1 MLPVLGFG
9 AGCGSDVPSFPEPE
23 RDGGLECGSAPS
35 TGDAASDADG
45 GAAPGTCASGEV
57 CLAGRCYA
65 TCESDQQCA
74 RTQMCMGGV
83 CVAGERPD
91 ASPPPDAGPPDP
103 CDMVMCETEDAPVC
117 HPTGECVQCV
127 EMGDCTP
134 AAPICDLAAG
144 SCVTFTADLICAPCN
159 SDFECDGGRVCAER
173 AEAGERVCL
182 ASCAEGEECPQGF
195 SCDGEVCAPRLGTC
209 TGIRAAATSRS
220 CMADADCV
228 PLGQTPPPG
237 VCQGAMPD
245 MMIAGTC
252 VQPCGTPDQC
262 LEGFTCDAG
271 FCRSL

>member
-1 MLPVLGFG
+1 MRTRAWLLFSSVLPVLGFG

-117 HPTGECVQCV
+117 SV
-127 EMGDCTP
+127 EEQGVDDHLEAELLRCRAAVERPYTRWASL
-134 AAPICDLAAG
+134 AAPQRWSSSAQQGRHRGQVSGAG
-144 SCVTFTADLICAPCN
+144 
-159 SDFECDGGRVCAER
+159 
-173 AEAGERVCL
+173 
-182 ASCAEGEECPQGF
+182 
-195 SCDGEVCAPRLGTC
+195 
-209 TGIRAAATSRS
+209 
-220 CMADADCV
+220 
-228 PLGQTPPPG
+228 
-237 VCQGAMPD
+237 
-245 MMIAGTC
+245 
-252 VQPCGTPDQC
+252 
-262 LEGFTCDAG
+262 
-271 FCRSL
+271 